1 MHPLYDGECLFS
13 PRQPS
18 QPCPAVRRVFFV
30 TPLLV
35 SPLQFVVDAPFGR
48 FAPSA
53 ASIFLLDGI
62 HSWILMEIAAP
73 IAFLHALANTP
84 LASDPADV
92 APLTPAALA
101 CAALFLAHYANRAL
115 LSPLRT
121 PSRSNAHVSVT
132 LAGILFNIVNGT
144 LLGTYLRSP
153 TASVFLDGAL
163 ARPAF
168 WVGTVLWAAG
178 FVGNVLHD
186 EVLLNIRRNAKAKGK
201 AKAKSPSPSDS
212 PRKKPQREHYGIPHG
227 YLYAYVSYPN
237 YLCEWVEWF
246 GFALAAAPLPA
257 MTSFGTLLASVH
269 PPWIFFVSEICLMIG
284 RAYNGHRWYLRN
296 FPDYPKDRKVVIPY
310 LF

>member
-1 MHPLYDGECLFS
+1 MHPLYD
-13 PRQPS
+13 
-18 QPCPAVRRVFFV
+18 AVRRVFFV

-35 SPLQFVVDAPFGR
+35 FPFQFVVDAPFGR
-48 FAPSA
+48 FAPA
-53 ASIFLLDGI
+53 TDSIFLLDGI
-62 HSWILMEIAAP
+62 RAWILMEIVAP

-92 APLTPAALA
+92 APLSPAPLF

-121 PSRSNAHVSVT
+121 PSRSRAHVSVT
-132 LAGILFNIVNGT
+132 LAGILFNIVNGI

-153 TASVFLDGAL
+153 TASAFLDGAL

-168 WVGTVLWAAG
+168 WVGTALWAAG
-178 FVGNVLHD
+178 FVCNVLHD

-201 AKAKSPSPSDS
+201 ARAKSPSPSFDG

-237 YLCEWVEWF
+237 YLCEWVEWC

-257 MTSFGTLLASVH
+257 VTSLGALLASVQ
-269 PPWIFFVSEICLMIG
+269 PPWIFFVSEIFLMIG
-284 RAYNGHRWYLRN
+284 RAYNGHLWYLRN